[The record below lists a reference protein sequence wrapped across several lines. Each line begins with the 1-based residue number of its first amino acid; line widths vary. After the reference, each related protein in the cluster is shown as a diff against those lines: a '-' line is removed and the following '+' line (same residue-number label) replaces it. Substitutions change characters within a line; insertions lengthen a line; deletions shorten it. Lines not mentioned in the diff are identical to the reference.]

1 MKPIP
6 SSLRGKLPWIA
17 VLYLAEGFPY
27 GTVYDLLPVYFR
39 THGVSLKEIGLLSL
53 IGIPWS
59 FKVFWSPLVDLIGE
73 RRQWIFGCLL
83 AMAALLAVLPVFDP
97 ASPSRLLWAVLLGFT
112 IFAATQDIAID
123 AYTIGLVEK
132 GHEEGMANSM
142 RVSAY
147 RAALVLSGGGLVAL
161 GGILPWRIVLWIAA
175 GILATLALF
184 ARRAP
189 SVEVSAQART
199 AFFRPLWRWI
209 ARPGAPLVLVFILVY
224 KLGDAAMAPMIKPFW
239 VDRGLSPEEIGLIS
253 TTVGVIA
260 TVVGAF
266 VGGAWVTRVG
276 VFHGLWQLGIAQ
288 AVSNL
293 GYASAA
299 WFDLPREAIYAA
311 SVLESFCS
319 GLGTAAFLSF
329 LMNLCDKEY
338 AAVEYAMLSAIFG
351 FSRSISGAVSGWA
364 TEQMGYGAYFAFTF
378 LLAFPAYALLP
389 VVRRWVRTTEPAH
402 PSP

>member
-1 MKPIP
+1 
-6 SSLRGKLPWIA
+6 
-17 VLYLAEGFPY
+17 
-27 GTVYDLLPVYFR
+27 
-39 THGVSLKEIGLLSL
+39 
-53 IGIPWS
+53 
-59 FKVFWSPLVDLIGE
+59 
-73 RRQWIFGCLL
+73 
-83 AMAALLAVLPVFDP
+83 
-97 ASPSRLLWAVLLGFT
+97 
-112 IFAATQDIAID
+112 
-123 AYTIGLVEK
+123 
-132 GHEEGMANSM
+132 
-142 RVSAY
+142 
-147 RAALVLSGGGLVAL
+147 
-161 GGILPWRIVLWIAA
+161 
-175 GILATLALF
+175 
-184 ARRAP
+184 
-189 SVEVSAQART
+189 
-199 AFFRPLWRWI
+199 
-209 ARPGAPLVLVFILVY
+209 
-224 KLGDAAMAPMIKPFW
+224 
-239 VDRGLSPEEIGLIS
+239 
-253 TTVGVIA
+253 
-260 TVVGAF
+260 
-266 VGGAWVTRVG
+266 